1 MNDGNTIYQQHQKGF
16 GFEGFTYDRLICLKG
31 FFVIELYVYIYIKAV
46 GNSKCLKNLFKDK

>member
-31 FFVIELYVYIYIKAV
+31 FFVIESYVYIYK
-46 GNSKCLKNLFKDK
+46 GRWQLKMSYFFFKDK